1 MESNEVEIAGRIY
14 DMLWPIKL
22 AFKLISKLWL
32 VALSVVAGMALA
44 FALQLRE
51 LHRSWGVVPEDSG
64 RSLRGD
70 DLVVNPSVIDTRSLI
85 VDAPPSAVW
94 PWLVQLGYG
103 RGGWY
108 SYDQLDMKG
117 SSARRILPEYQSLAE
132 GDIVPTHPGG
142 GFVARI
148 VEPDTALVLY
158 LDHDLVQDQM
168 QSAVGKRGG
177 DSLDGIDEEMPGG
190 LQFAGALGD
199 MTMPE
204 FRASW
209 AFILDPEEG
218 GKTRLIERF
227 RVWTAEGGLPQKLGM
242 PVMGMGVFVMTR
254 KHMLGV
260 KERAEA
266 SKGKVADHA
275 AADNAAT
282 AEEA

>member
-1 MESNEVEIAGRIY
+1 M
-14 DMLWPIKL
+14 
-22 AFKLISKLWL
+22 
-32 VALSVVAGMALA
+32 
-44 FALQLRE
+44 
-51 LHRSWGVVPEDSG
+51 
-64 RSLRGD
+64 
-70 DLVVNPSVIDTRSLI
+70 
-85 VDAPPSAVW
+85 
-94 PWLVQLGYG
+94 
-103 RGGWY
+103 
-108 SYDQLDMKG
+108 G
-117 SSARRILPEYQSLAE
+117 SQS
-132 GDIVPTHPGG
+132 
-142 GFVARI
+142 
-148 VEPDTALVLY
+148 
-158 LDHDLVQDQM
+158 
-168 QSAVGKRGG
+168 
-177 DSLDGIDEEMPGG
+177 
-190 LQFAGALGD
+190 AGALGD

-209 AFILDPEEG
+209 AFILEPEEG